1 MTITVLKAIE
11 KARPNFKELKRS
23 GENSFFKSNGVSHR
37 YSTLTD
43 IFDACYSA
51 LLAENLTIVYQI
63 KTDGHENRTDNIIV
77 TKIVN
82 LETQETLQSESTLGT
97 HNVKTQETGSAITY
111 LRRYHLQCLLNLEAD
126 FEDDGNIASK
136 NNSKDITK
144 IVDKESLVIDY
155 DYLGSPYRVFGKDGN
170 MKQTFTDVK
179 SWGLLIKTMPE
190 RNTEANIKEI
200 ARIKNGVEND
210 TTMSEKVKENLLN
223 SIGQLNGGNNG

>member
-1 MTITVLKAIE
+1 MTISVLKAIE

-23 GENSFFKSNGVSHR
+23 GVNNYFKSNGVSHQ

-63 KTDGHENRTDNIIV
+63 RTDGHDNRTDNIIV

-136 NNSKDITK
+136 NKSNDITK

-155 DYLGSPYRVFGKDGN
+155 DYLGSPYRVFAQDGTL
-170 MKQTFTDVK
+170 KQTFTDVK
-179 SWGLLIKTMPE
+179 SWGMLIKTMPE
-190 RNTEANIKEI
+190 RNTDANVKEI
-200 ARIKNGVEND
+200 TRIKSGVEKD
-210 TTMSEKVKENLLN
+210 TTLTDKAKENLLS
-223 SIGQLNGGNNG
+223 SINQLKGETNE